1 MRDGDDEEGVAAK
14 TTVSNFSIS
23 YNWVSLFNVGMLNR
37 LFASGKVFRGKT
49 SGMAYLSSAI
59 PARALYHAM
68 NAARSPKYPPAESK
82 CWFGAPLASASRW
95 PRNRKR
101 NAMSRVKKSRK
112 KATVERSVQISRM
125 VVKMNQPARKKPKA
139 LLKSLTPTV
148 VVAVDVYAAPMP
160 KPGVR
165 TQPMAIQKPPYEER
179 AVAPKVFPTA
189 ISLFSRINMEINR
202 RGTESYVPHA
212 SEQLNETS
220 ISESQCCDDIGLC
233 DISVLDVNQ
242 R

>member
-1 MRDGDDEEGVAAK
+1 MLVWSSLGISLEMAEEQEQECHVEGEEKQEEGDG
-14 TTVSNFSIS
+14 
-23 YNWVSLFNVGMLNR
+23 W
-37 LFASGKVFRGKT
+37 
-49 SGMAYLSSAI
+49 
-59 PARALYHAM
+59 
-68 NAARSPKYPPAESK
+68 
-82 CWFGAPLASASRW
+82 
-95 PRNRKR
+95 
-101 NAMSRVKKSRK
+101 
-112 KATVERSVQISRM
+112 SVQMSRM

-202 RGTESYVPHA
+202 WGTESYVPHA

-220 ISESQCCDDIGLC
+220 ISESQCCDDIWLC
-233 DISVLDVNQ
+233 DIPVLNVNQ